1 MVLGSDG
8 VLLRAMVEFQCV
20 MSWVVLLKILYLTNT
35 VQFQIYNIGN
45 THTCIL
51 SHTAVTPLSELQ
63 CYFSGVFHVPAS
75 IYKCIYVCIVYV
87 PVGVVLWPFSLDVLY
102 LCVCGVFGVLV

>member
-1 MVLGSDG
+1 MCVQCLGW
-8 VLLRAMVEFQCV
+8 CY
-20 MSWVVLLKILYLTNT
+20 LKSCISQILSSFRHIT
-35 VQFQIYNIGN
+35 GN

-63 CYFSGVFHVPAS
+63 CYFSGVHVPAS

-102 LCVCGVFGVLV
+102 LCVCGVFGVLVLFECGHVI